1 VHGMSPIY
9 LVVAVLVWV
18 SKSKYNTDQ
27 IGVGRIQE
35 CKSLETGV
43 Y

>member
-1 VHGMSPIY
+1 MKYVHGMSLIY

-18 SKSKYNTDQ
+18 SKSKYNIDQ
-27 IGVGRIQE
+27 IGVGAIINW
-35 CKSLETGV
+35 G